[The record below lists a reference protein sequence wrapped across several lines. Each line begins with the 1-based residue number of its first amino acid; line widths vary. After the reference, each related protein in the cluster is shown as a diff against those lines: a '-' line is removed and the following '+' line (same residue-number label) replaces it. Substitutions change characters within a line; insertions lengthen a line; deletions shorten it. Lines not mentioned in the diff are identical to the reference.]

1 MVATLLQIAEI
12 YLWIGAAVAAV
23 FLVWGIDRVEPNAAG
38 AYVFRPLL
46 IPGIL
51 LLWPLVLW
59 RCWVLVRGE
68 NEACRHRPPR
78 RAQHAVA
85 IVLALAIPVILM
97 GALLVRQNRPL
108 ERPAELLAPPAE
120 APAAAPAA
128 PVAPE
133 AAEGEAGQ

>member
-23 FLVWGIDRVEPNAAG
+23 FLLWGIDRVEPNAAG
-38 AYVFRPLL
+38 AFVFRPLL

-51 LLWPLVLW
+51 LIWPLVVW
-59 RCWVLVRGE
+59 RWWVLARGE
-68 NEACRHRPPR
+68 SEARRHRPPR
-78 RAQHAVA
+78 RVQHAVA
-85 IVLALAIPVILM
+85 IALALAIPVILM

-108 ERPAELLAPPAE
+108 ERPAVLLAPPA
-120 APAAAPAA
+120 AAP
-128 PVAPE
+128 